1 MQVAGAAFLPHNRPM
16 LEIPYILSDIST
28 GFSKTYGVSYFDN
41 ETICTRGDAC
51 IIKMFNLQG
60 SLMESIPI
68 PSGNSPQDIAFKKN
82 GDLLYIDRR
91 DRSVNIVRNAQ
102 IQTLIRPPG
111 PRQPHNMCSTST
123 DELLVMMDSKNGEET
138 ELVRYSPESTE
149 IESLTK
155 DDRGRPLFSSGMY
168 TRLLTENRNLD
179 ICVADH
185 AAGAV
190 VVVSAAGELRFRY
203 TGRPGDFG
211 EPFQPFDVTTDSQSK
226 ILTTDHKNN
235 CIHILDQDGYF
246 LRYIDNCACDLHD
259 PRGLCVDCADNLLV
273 AERDFKKVK
282 RIKYYDEILN

>member
-60 SLMESIPI
+60 SLMESIKI
-68 PSGNSPQDIAFKKN
+68 PSGNFPQDIAFKQN

-91 DRSVNIVRNAQ
+91 DRSVNIVRNGQ
-102 IQTLIRPPG
+102 IQTLIRPLG
-111 PRQPHNMCSTST
+111 PRQPHNMCSTSA

-138 ELVRYSPESTE
+138 ELVRYSPEYTE
-149 IESLTK
+149 IQSMTK

-179 ICVADH
+179 ICVADWF
-185 AAGAV
+185 ARAV
-190 VVVSAAGELRFRY
+190 IVVSADGELRFRY
-203 TGRPGDFG
+203 TGFPHDF
-211 EPFQPFDVTTDSQSK
+211 EEQFQPFDVTTDSQAK
-226 ILTTDHKNN
+226 ILTTDFRNH
-235 CIHILDQDGYF
+235 CIHILDKDGHF
-246 LRYIDNCACDLHD
+246 LGYINKCDLHD
-259 PRGLCVDCADNLLV
+259 PRGLCVDSADNVLV
-273 AERDFKKVK
+273 AERKTGQVK
-282 RIKYYDEILN
+282 RIRYYDEILN